1 MIRLIKPILL
11 DSDGIVMTSLSRRT
25 GARKQQALNDRH
37 VRLLGPRRPPRPALR
52 YPDFLY

>member
-11 DSDGIVMTSLSRRT
+11 DSDGIVMTSLLRRT
-25 GARKQQALNDRH
+25 GARKQQALNERH
-37 VRLLGPRRPPRPALR
+37 VRLLGPRRPPHPALR